1 MTVLQLKPVPA
12 HVALYHV
19 AAVIVVSDYASL
31 AGIYLEEHDCALTGR
46 RDVSLSPITNNEREH
61 SVYLMQE
68 TRGMLTRYSSLYGTP
83 ANVPN
88 STTI

>member
-1 MTVLQLKPVPA
+1 M
-12 HVALYHV
+12 
-19 AAVIVVSDYASL
+19 SSEGYASL
-31 AGIYLEEHDCALTGR
+31 VGIYLEEHDCTLTGR
-46 RDVSLSPITNNEREH
+46 RDVSLSPITNNEGKH

-83 ANVPN
+83 ANVPI